1 MTAKKQTKFIIP
13 HGDNAQIQ
21 HLLEQRHDIAEE
33 LHNSTSRT
41 QAETSLAALMQI
53 DEASQLALLKTL
65 ARQHDT
71 DAADILLAINELTP
85 NKAVRKESRRALIQL
100 AGAKVYP
107 SWTPEQE
114 TTTPAAVERPPRFW
128 KGYATQMREE
138 GEIQLILCWEQGYE
152 YGEARMMSFLLD
164 FWREGV
170 KDF

>member
-33 LHNSTSRT
+33 LHNSTSRA

-100 AGAKVYP
+100 AGAKIYP
-107 SWTPEQE
+107 SWTPEPE
-114 TTTPAAVERPPRFW
+114 PGPVVAVTNPPRFW
-128 KGYATQMREE
+128 KGFVTETREE
-138 GEIQLILCWEQGYE
+138 GEL
-152 YGEARMMSFLLD
+152 
-164 FWREGV
+164 
-170 KDF
+170 